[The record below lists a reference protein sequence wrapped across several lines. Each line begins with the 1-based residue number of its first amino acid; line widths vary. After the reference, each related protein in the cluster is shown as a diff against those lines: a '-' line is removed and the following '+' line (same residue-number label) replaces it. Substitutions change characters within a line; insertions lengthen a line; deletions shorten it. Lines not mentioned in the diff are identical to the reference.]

1 MVDSMRGPGGGPF
14 GAPLNSGYRART
26 SSLYFHLSGATYSEL
41 LDTWAALEPTLAE
54 RAAKL
59 PASRTKRELF
69 TPFLAYD
76 TESHVEPELFDT
88 FNNFNP
94 LIAALS
100 GHRTLTLLPQAVTHI
115 LATQGTQSDHPVAA
129 RELTAP
135 PPAPAHP

>member
-14 GAPLNSGYRART
+14 VAPLNSGYLART

-59 PASRTKRELF
+59 PASRTKREMF

-76 TESHVEPELFDT
+76 TESHVERSEEHTSELQSLMRNSYAVFCLKT
-88 FNNFNP
+88 KK
-94 LIAALS
+94 
-100 GHRTLTLLPQAVTHI
+100 PQH
-115 LATQGTQSDHPVAA
+115 
-129 RELTAP
+129 
-135 PPAPAHP
+135 